1 MTAFTKKEL
10 LMLGAFAKA
19 CNETNSAA
27 TYQELKDDNM
37 SAMNANDL
45 GEELGWSKQSIG
57 GVMQAL
63 AKKNAITD
71 SGESARGSAL
81 NDWYL
86 NDYNEDACE
95 AAFIAMRDNAPAEPT
110 PAIDYTLK
118 GYIVS
123 ISPKKEY
130 EKGVFPKY
138 SYKLL
143 AHSNN
148 DAKKRARVLLRNDD
162 PTLASGL
169 DFGPIKY
176 RAKRAA

>member
-1 MTAFTKKEL
+1 MTAFTQKEL
-10 LMLGAFAKA
+10 SMLAAFAKA
-19 CNETNSAA
+19 CNETNGAE
-27 TYQELKDDNM
+27 THQELKDDNM
-37 SAMNANDL
+37 SSMNANDL
-45 GEELGWSKQSIG
+45 GEELGWTKQSIG

-63 AKKNAITD
+63 AKKNAICD
-71 SGESARGSAL
+71 SGESARGAAL

-86 NDYNEDACE
+86 NCLNEEACE
-95 AAFIAMRDNAPAEPT
+95 AAFSAIRGNAPVEPT
-110 PAIDYTLK
+110 PACDRPLK
-118 GYIVS
+118 LSTVS
-123 ISPKKEY
+123 ILPKKEY

-138 SYKLL
+138 SYDIL

-176 RAKRAA
+176 RPKRAA

>member
-1 MTAFTKKEL
+1 MTAFTQKEL
-10 LMLGAFAKA
+10 LMLGTFAKA
-19 CNETNSAA
+19 CNETNGAENHA
-27 TYQELKDDNM
+27 ELKDDNM
-37 SAMNANDL
+37 SAMNADDL
-45 GEELGWSKQSIG
+45 GKELGWSKQSIG

-63 AKKNAITD
+63 AKKNAICD
-71 SGESARGSAL
+71 SGESSRGAAL

-86 NDYNEDACE
+86 NSLNEDACD
-95 AAFIAMRDNAPAEPT
+95 AAFIAMRDNAPVEPT

-118 GYIVS
+118 GYLVV

-130 EKGVFPKY
+130 AKGVFPKY
-138 SYKLL
+138 SYKVL

-148 DAKKRARVLLRNDD
+148 DEKKRARVLLRNDD

-169 DFGPIKY
+169 DYGPIKY